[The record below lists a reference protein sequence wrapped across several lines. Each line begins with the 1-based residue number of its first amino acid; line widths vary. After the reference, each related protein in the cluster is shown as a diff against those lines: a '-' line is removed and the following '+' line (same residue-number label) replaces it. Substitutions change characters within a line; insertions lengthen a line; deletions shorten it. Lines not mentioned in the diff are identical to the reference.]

1 MSPQIPPATDWNLW
15 AAWWLSCHRHRHPE
29 YGKSILADLTHHTSP
44 FKRSIFLLPT
54 ERKSERFTEMGVTNH
69 VTPLVWGWRGPG
81 EEESRQ
87 CKGPKRGRSCQ
98 QQGNGALGPTYASNW
113 IWPITWMCLQVDS
126 CAGPPEKT
134 PTWGQMGVGP
144 WAPGAETPSALGTSD
159 LQNCELV
166 ELLTS
171 SRHLCNVLRG
181 GIPIQKM
188 HRRKDRKK
196 KTSNITSRCYQQ

>member
-1 MSPQIPPATDWNLW
+1 MEGA
-15 AAWWLSCHRHRHPE
+15 
-29 YGKSILADLTHHTSP
+29 
-44 FKRSIFLLPT
+44 
-54 ERKSERFTEMGVTNH
+54 
-69 VTPLVWGWRGPG
+69 G

-87 CKGPKRGRSCQ
+87 YKGPKRGRCCQ

-113 IWPITWMCLQVDS
+113 IWPRTWMCLQVDS

-144 WAPGAETPSALGTSD
+144 WAPGAETPSTLGTSD

-171 SRHLCNVLRG
+171 SRHLCDVQRATWRNSHTKNA
-181 GIPIQKM
+181 QK
-188 HRRKDRKK
+188 KGPEEENLKY
-196 KTSNITSRCYQQ
+196 YQQVISALEGSFHCVLIQQEWVPFEFRTKDVFKEQNKMKV